1 MIVPAG
7 GENETDS
14 LLTHLARAYARQ
26 KIIDEGMFI
35 NGKELARAL
44 GLDFSRVSRTLRL
57 TGLSP
62 AMVHRIITGDY
73 PASMNSV
80 RLRESISV
88 DWDEQEKALLR
99 A

>member
-26 KIIDEGMFI
+26 KVIDEGRFASEE
-35 NGKELARAL
+35 KLARTF

-57 TGLSP
+57 TGFSP